1 MNWGNP
7 LIHIKVHEAVLV
19 TLQIKRIIS
28 LDVANNL
35 SLYDF
40 RMEYTVSAL
49 LLAILHLSLVLMFIT
64 DTNLQFTT
72 ANWQWRFYTA
82 YSKVPM
88 FKKKELKYKLSSND
102 HHHVIIIII
111 IISVINSSYG
121 NWQMANNLL
130 GSKTQQM
137 YGQTVPIRCFSH
149 IVKCKEYLK
158 TKKIFLWDMYA
169 FLVFG

>member
-1 MNWGNP
+1 
-7 LIHIKVHEAVLV
+7 
-19 TLQIKRIIS
+19 
-28 LDVANNL
+28 
-35 SLYDF
+35 
-40 RMEYTVSAL
+40 MEYTVSAL

-121 NWQMANNLL
+121 N
-130 GSKTQQM
+130 
-137 YGQTVPIRCFSH
+137 
-149 IVKCKEYLK
+149 
-158 TKKIFLWDMYA
+158 
-169 FLVFG
+169 